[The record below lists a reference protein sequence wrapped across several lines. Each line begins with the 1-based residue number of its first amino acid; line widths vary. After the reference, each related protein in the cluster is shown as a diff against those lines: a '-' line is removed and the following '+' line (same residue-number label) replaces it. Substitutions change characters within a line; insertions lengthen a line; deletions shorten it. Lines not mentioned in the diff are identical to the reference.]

1 MSNEREQKRLARLET
16 RSKKREEKVR
26 RKEEKLAKKAA
37 KRAARKNRPPSVLL
51 QEFWNLPNMLTLG
64 RIVVIPLFVWLLYD
78 GDPWFSVLAASVFT
92 LAAVTDVIDG
102 FLARRWNMI
111 TVTGKLLDPLA
122 DKLIVAAAMVMMVRL
137 GRIPAWIVIVLM
149 SREFI
154 VTGLRAAAATE
165 GLVIAAGQEGKWKTA
180 LQLVGII
187 ALCVHYTHPVF
198 LVIGWYDINFN
209 VIGKVLVYVSIAFSV
224 WSAGVYFQ
232 AFLARLGQ
240 RSGPPAAKTA

>member
-1 MSNEREQKRLARLET
+1 MASERELKKLRKMEARL
-16 RSKKREEKVR
+16 KKREEKVR
-26 RKEEKLAKKAA
+26 RKEEKLAKKEARRLA
-37 KRAARKNRPPSVLL
+37 KKNRPPSVLL

-92 LAAVTDVIDG
+92 LAAVTDVVDG

-137 GRIPAWIVIVLM
+137 GRIPAWIVIILL

-154 VTGLRAAAATE
+154 VTGLRQVAASE

-198 LVIGWYDINFN
+198 LVAGWYDINFN
-209 VIGKVLVYVSIAFSV
+209 VIGKALLYFSTAFSV

-240 RSGPPAAKTA
+240 RGSPTAAKTA